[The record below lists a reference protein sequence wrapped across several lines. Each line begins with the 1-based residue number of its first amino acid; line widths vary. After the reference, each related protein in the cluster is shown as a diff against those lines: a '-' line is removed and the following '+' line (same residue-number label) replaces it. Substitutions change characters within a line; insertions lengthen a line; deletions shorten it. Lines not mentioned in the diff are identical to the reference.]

1 MNVSLIID
9 NGLNAMVPIGIR
21 DSYNNAQI
29 IDIFNSRNDVSSAV
43 ISQYYKIKK
52 NVEYQSVGKNSLY
65 PLNPNYKGT
74 GNSII
79 YNYYSRQYFARTA
92 NKYALFRRVLDLSFL
107 FIYNIKRNIPRP
119 IKLIHFT
126 ISSDFTGIN
135 GDYNLY
141 EYHPYIDKGKVYQ
154 NTTNGYFMYYNTVD
168 TEWFILGNYI
178 KSSRNIDNEEAY
190 AFLRLSNLS
199 DSPLQDNWLYG
210 KIANSIGGIGENN
223 DPIGNFTITTY
234 IEN

>member
-1 MNVSLIID
+1 MNISLIID
-9 NGLNAMVPIGIR
+9 DGLNRMVPVGIL
-21 DSYNNAQI
+21 DSYSNAQI
-29 IDIFNSRNDVSSAV
+29 IDIFNSRNDVSSAI

-79 YNYYSRQYFARTA
+79 YNNYSRQYFARTA
-92 NKYALFRRVLDLSFL
+92 NKYAFFRRVLDLSFL
-107 FIYNIKRNIPRP
+107 FIYNIKRNIPLP

-126 ISSDFTGIN
+126 ISSDFIGIN

-141 EYHPYIDKGKVYQ
+141 EYHPYIDRGKVYQ
-154 NTTNGYFMYYNTVD
+154 NTTNGYFMYYNTVY

-178 KSSRNIDNEEAY
+178 KSSRNIYDEKAY
-190 AFLRLSNLS
+190 AFLSLSNLS
-199 DSPLQDNWLYG
+199 DSPLQDNWRYG
-210 KIANSIGGIGENN
+210 LIASSIGGTGNN
-223 DPIGNFTITTY
+223 GVFIEKFKITTY
-234 IEN
+234 IKN

>member
-1 MNVSLIID
+1 MNISLIID
-9 NGLNAMVPIGIR
+9 DGLNRMVPVGIL
-21 DSYNNAQI
+21 DSYSNAQI
-29 IDIFNSRNDVSSAV
+29 IDIFNSRNDVSSAI

-79 YNYYSRQYFARTA
+79 YNNYSRQYFARTA
-92 NKYALFRRVLDLSFL
+92 NKYALFKRVLDLAFL
-107 FIYNIKRNIPRP
+107 FIYNIKRNIPLP

-126 ISSDFTGIN
+126 ISSEFTGIN

-141 EYHPYIDKGKVYQ
+141 EYHPYIDNGKVYQ
-154 NTTNGYFMYYNTVD
+154 NTTNGYFMYYNEFY
-168 TEWFILGNYI
+168 TEWLILGNYI

-190 AFLRLSNLS
+190 AFLLHS
-199 DSPLQDNWLYG
+199 DSSNGPLQNNWLYG
-210 KIANSIGGIGENN
+210 HIASSIGGIGNN
-223 DPIGNFTITTY
+223 LDPIENFRITTL